1 MGDLLFRVVEQLQPL
16 VSKSKPSIS
25 HLFSFLWMM
34 KGICMRPS
42 IPSAS
47 GTVSLQEHF
56 IQQIVGSLRLFR
68 VPEGSEED
76 AEALFDYQEA
86 FVVGL
91 GLLTSNDE
99 TILSTA
105 LHCNSFTFWKQKLWS
120 ILASQ
125 LLAIWK
131 SGLDLDQQRR
141 QRDIHSAAPS
151 FSLGI
156 HLPSAVYCA
165 IALYSMGSNLTP
177 QILQSNLK
185 DLTELVVH
193 TLKADSDPSATAAED
208 VRSHKRLHRLVAL
221 LQSRNLQMMQTI
233 LEIDSSAFSS
243 HLNTIIPVLV
253 HVSVIIVLA

>member
-1 MGDLLFRVVEQLQPL
+1 MGGLLYRVVEQLQPL
-16 VSKSKPSIS
+16 ISKSQPSIS

-34 KGICMRPS
+34 KGICMRPA

-47 GTVSLQEHF
+47 STVTLQEQF

-76 AEALFDYQEA
+76 VAALFDYQEA

-91 GLLTSNDE
+91 GLLTSNDD

-105 LHCNSFTFWKQKLWS
+105 LYCNSFAFWKQKLWS

-131 SGLDLDQQRR
+131 SGLDLDQQLR
-141 QRDIHSAAPS
+141 QSDAHSAVPS
-151 FSLGI
+151 LSKGI

-177 QILQSNLK
+177 QMLQPNLK

-193 TLKADSDPSATAAED
+193 TLKTDPPAAPAAADE
-208 VRSHKRLHRLVAL
+208 SHRRLHRLLAL

-233 LEIDSSAFSS
+233 LGIDSSAFSS

-253 HVSVIIVLA
+253 HVSIVPSS